1 MEKFFQPV
9 NRKIEPEW
17 FRLGRDAAR
26 VMNQLGGMRELDFYL
41 RHPEPFI
48 RLLAIRRVAVLL
60 LPDAIPTLTR
70 MLDDPLENEQNRD
83 EAGWAIRRISHAK
96 GLAWFARN
104 PYTDKYDGSELPSS
118 RFGVTVLEN
127 AVRSGITVPEGL
139 IQDARLEDEVLLRIQ
154 MDEKG
159 LEVSF
164 SPLSWITSNF
174 GHLLAGLIKGT
185 ASLFKKAGMGLF
197 RLILMAGKGLGAI
210 LAGLFSHLADRRCR
224 IREERKTKDLP
235 PQGGA
240 FNDTAVLQRNPGFP
254 DPVHPAGYDI
264 DSGHPV
270 HTTEATHT
278 VAFSQ
283 SGNATAITRPAG
295 QMLIGLEEAI
305 SSGATQTQRPVS
317 VRDDQEMNLR
327 PIPASTPA
335 LVSTSISAPN
345 LRSML
350 PGLSENKQSVRTTSR
365 RRKGGASMFKLL
377 FYPVRLVRQ
386 HWAFTLAVLIVFYAF
401 LGFTHSGR
409 FVMSRLNPQV
419 LWSNDRFVAVSKL
432 MFIDFFHIETSPNGA
447 GTDKTASAIGTA
459 EKAANL
465 SAPPSGKETLAPTES
480 TATQYKVTAAKGL
493 SLRTEPLKTSDRILL
508 MPTGTLVSP
517 TGERQKDDAD
527 SEWVRVTTDG
537 KTGWAM
543 AQWLAPLVTAGE
555 NGGTNGNP

>member
-104 PYTDKYDGSELPSS
+104 PYTDKYDGSETPSS
-118 RFGVTVLEN
+118 RFGITVLASETLTG
-127 AVRSGITVPEGL
+127 ATVPEGRME
-139 IQDARLEDEVLLRIQ
+139 DTRLEDEVLLRIQ

-164 SPLSWITSNF
+164 SPVSWITSNF
-174 GHLLAGLIKGT
+174 GHLIAGLLKGI
-185 ASLFKKAGMGLF
+185 ASLLRKAVTGLF
-197 RLILMAGKGLGAI
+197 HLILIAGRGLGGI
-210 LAGLFSHLADRRCR
+210 LAGLFRHIADRRHR
-224 IREERKTKDLP
+224 LREERKTKNVPTQAETFDEA
-235 PQGGA
+235 GV
-240 FNDTAVLQRNPGFP
+240 TRRNPGVRVP
-254 DPVHPAGYDI
+254 DHPGGCVNE
-264 DSGHPV
+264 SGHSA
-270 HTTEATHT
+270 HDTDTTWTA
-278 VAFSQ
+278 AAGQ
-283 SGNATAITRPAG
+283 PGNATAITRPAG
-295 QMLIGLEEAI
+295 QMLIGLEEAV
-305 SSGATQTQRPVS
+305 SSGAIQAQRPVPMQ
-317 VRDDQEMNLR
+317 DDKAMNLR
-327 PIPASTPA
+327 PVLASTPA
-335 LVSTSISAPN
+335 MVSTSMSAPN

-350 PGLSENKQSVRTTSR
+350 PGLSENKRSVRTTGR

-377 FYPVRLVRQ
+377 FYPVRLIRQ
-386 HWAFTLAVLIVFYAF
+386 HWVFTLAVLVVFYAF

-419 LWSNDRFVAVSKL
+419 LWSNDRLVAVSRL
-432 MFIDFFHIETSPNGA
+432 MFINFFHIETAPNGA
-447 GTDKTASAIGTA
+447 ATDEMASSTGIAG
-459 EKAANL
+459 KAANL
-465 SAPPSGKETLAPTES
+465 TAPPNGKETLAPAES
-480 TATQYKVTAAKGL
+480 PAAQYKVTASKGL
-493 SLRTEPLKTSDRILL
+493 SLRTEPLKTSERILL
-508 MPTGTLVSP
+508 MPAGTLVSP
-517 TGERQKDDAD
+517 TGEQQKDDAG
-527 SEWVRVTTDG
+527 SEWVRVATDG

-543 AQWLAPLVTAGE
+543 AQWLAPVVTSGE